1 MLYVFGRQFR
11 RTKRIN
17 VFKFKESKSHHTPD
31 ITIRERNQNEV
42 HNSVSNFADKTLTLR
57 LEMINNIMKNYRI
70 YKLTHQWI
78 GWIRDVD
85 ICFSLKDIYHYIH
98 VTLWNL
104 KKKKNFFQPC
114 DCKQSTIE
122 TICYQLFNNAKTFYI
137 IILLKKKSQ
146 KEIKLDPLLFIS
158 RFSKTYYRYCRL
170 ISSKCSLVFSIWT
183 EIR

>member
-57 LEMINNIMKNYRI
+57 LEMINNIMRNYRF

-104 KKKKNFFQPC
+104 KIKTK
-114 DCKQSTIE
+114 IV
-122 TICYQLFNNAKTFYI
+122 FNRVIVNKVLLRQFAINYLTMPKHF
-137 IILLKKKSQ
+137 IL
-146 KEIKLDPLLFIS
+146 
-158 RFSKTYYRYCRL
+158 
-170 ISSKCSLVFSIWT
+170 
-183 EIR
+183 